1 MPVGARILVAD
12 DNEVIQ
18 TLLKHLFE
26 EQGYVVTQVYT
37 GVDMTREIALNPL
50 PDVIVL
56 DVMLPDAD
64 GRDLLVRLKKD
75 AKTAAVP
82 VVVWSGRHAD
92 FERRIALRLGA
103 EDYVEKGRPS
113 RLISKIQ
120 EILLRLRQTQGIT

>member
-1 MPVGARILVAD
+1 MPLGARILVAD

-26 EQGYVVTQVYT
+26 EQGYVVMQVYT
-37 GVDMTREIALNPL
+37 GAEMTREIALNAL

-64 GRDLLVRLKKD
+64 GRDLLASLKKD
-75 AKTAAVP
+75 SKTAAVP
-82 VVVWSGRHAD
+82 VVVWSGRQGD
-92 FERRIALRLGA
+92 SERRIALSLGA

-113 RLISKIQ
+113 SLISKVQ
-120 EILLRLRQTQGIT
+120 QILLRARQMQGLP